1 MTFDK
6 FFYIKIREKKLK
18 ILSSPKPIQKIRDN
32 CFHFQYLENM
42 NLKCLSAEIYVP
54 ISLEFIFFFLS
65 PRNRALRSSRNRI
78 YFVWSLRQVS
88 ETRRER
94 SE

>member
-18 ILSSPKPIQKIRDN
+18 ILSSLKPIQKIRDN

-54 ISLEFIFFFLS
+54 ISLEFIFFFPSQKSCVAFFQESHLF
-65 PRNRALRSSRNRI
+65 RLEFEAG
-78 YFVWSLRQVS
+78 Q
-88 ETRRER
+88 
-94 SE
+94 